1 MASFSK
7 LMHNRSLVIIGA
19 SETVSN
25 VGNWITMMA
34 VFAMLVFKGNGG
46 VVQSSGVFLAG
57 LIPTLLVS
65 PFAGWLLDRFDRKH
79 LMITSELFSGLIIL
93 GLVFTSNLALI
104 YAILALQAV
113 SISIMTPARQA
124 VVPDLVSR
132 EDLTRANAFFQQLA
146 GSIKIVAPMLAG
158 LILAVINPHLAV
170 VLDVISFGLSA
181 LILSRLP
188 SLLPH
193 LETDERDVSPQAK
206 GPTGIPE
213 PEVGASL
220 LANRQARANPKL
232 PQLMKEAP
240 RLRLLFIMTFLV
252 IMVIVSYDVLAPV
265 YVKNIL
271 GAGEQLF
278 GTLIGLIGVGTLAAS
293 ILLMIHKGEQKPWR
307 DVILGGVFLAFVP
320 GSMAAAGFI
329 SDPGLA
335 LGLTLLGS
343 LVGGFGNGLVV
354 IQAGT
359 LLQLLTPPGL
369 LGRISGVFQS
379 TAVAGQL
386 VGIVLTPVLVPAL
399 FSMPFYFMVAAA
411 ALLLVILYAL
421 LILSSPS
428 KSLTASHQPS
438 GD

>member
-1 MASFSK
+1 
-7 LMHNRSLVIIGA
+7 
-19 SETVSN
+19 
-25 VGNWITMMA
+25 
-34 VFAMLVFKGNGG
+34 
-46 VVQSSGVFLAG
+46 
-57 LIPTLLVS
+57 
-65 PFAGWLLDRFDRKH
+65 
-79 LMITSELFSGLIIL
+79 
-93 GLVFTSNLALI
+93 
-104 YAILALQAV
+104 
-113 SISIMTPARQA
+113 
-124 VVPDLVSR
+124 
-132 EDLTRANAFFQQLA
+132 
-146 GSIKIVAPMLAG
+146 
-158 LILAVINPHLAV
+158 
-170 VLDVISFGLSA
+170 
-181 LILSRLP
+181 
-188 SLLPH
+188 
-193 LETDERDVSPQAK
+193 
-206 GPTGIPE
+206 
-213 PEVGASL
+213 
-220 LANRQARANPKL
+220 
-232 PQLMKEAP
+232 
-240 RLRLLFIMTFLV
+240 
-252 IMVIVSYDVLAPV
+252 V
-265 YVKNIL
+265 YVKDIL
-271 GAGEQLF
+271 SAGEQLF

-307 DVILGGVFLAFVP
+307 DVILGSVFLAFVP